1 MSDPY
6 QKFQRAVAS
15 FGKMSTHGIR
25 DEYPDPFEEDDDPSP
40 SGRDDPIG
48 VPQNYARLPMPIRS
62 VLTLK
67 AFLWLSDAE
76 KERLVDD
83 YCNPDPMEFGT

>member
-15 FGKMSTHGIR
+15 FGKMSTHGTQG
-25 DEYPDPFEEDDDPSP
+25 EYPDPFEEDDQEFL
-40 SGRDDPIG
+40 SGRNDPIG
-48 VPQNYARLPMPIRS
+48 VPQNYAKLPIPIRS
-62 VLTLK
+62 VLTVK
-67 AFLWLSDAE
+67 QFLWLSDAE